1 MPKSTDKS
9 SRGPLQALS
18 DWLRGT
24 LTPPPSPQ
32 SLSDAP
38 VREGTPSRIGHYTIT
53 GKLGE
58 GGMGVVYVAAD
69 EQLGRRVAIKM
80 MSSVG
85 SDSSG
90 RERFEKEAKAAAAVN
105 HPNICQIYG
114 IGDHDGEPFIA
125 MELLEGETLSE
136 KLKGGPMSVADT
148 VPVALQI
155 LAALSALHSK
165 GVVHRDLKPS
175 NVFLTAHGVK
185 LLDFGLARK
194 SDPEL
199 ATLASAG
206 GLTRTGMVLGTPRYM
221 APEQVTG
228 EGLDARSDIFAV
240 GAILF
245 EMLAGRPAFGGK
257 NAVEILHATLH
268 EQPPAL
274 TGSPAVAAADR
285 VIRRALA
292 KRPADRPASA
302 ESMAE
307 ELRAT
312 RGLSG
317 ESTPAMARPLTRIV
331 VLPFRMLRPDPE
343 TDFLAFSLPDAIST
357 SLSAIKSLVVRSSA
371 TAARFASAAPDLKAL
386 AAEADVDRVVMGTLV
401 RAGDQLQARTELVEA
416 PNGTLLAS
424 HMVQASLG
432 DLFKLQDDIA
442 RRVVESLKLPLG
454 TLDAPTPKA
463 PHNAKAYALYL
474 RANEVARNYEQ
485 LHAARELYMEALEL
499 DPDFAPAW
507 AQLGRVHRVIG
518 KFIEASADSAE
529 RAEAAIRR
537 ALELDPRLSIA
548 HRFYANL
555 EADSGRPRQAMVRLL
570 GEASRN
576 ATDAELFAGL
586 AHALRYCGLYEQ
598 SIAADKEARRLDPN
612 APSSLDQTIL
622 MTGDIDRMLSHEL
635 PEEALGN
642 DSVVRVVG
650 LGLAGRRDEARPLLQ
665 KTRDAAKI
673 ETFKA
678 YSQALL
684 DWLNLDAASLLETA
698 RGLSAFTIM
707 EDPEAQFQ
715 IGWMLCDVGEGER
728 GVELIQRAVDKD
740 YAAVTAL
747 RHAKAFDALRG
758 DPRFQ
763 KILAKAQSDL
773 DLGLAA
779 FREHGGERLLGR

>member
-1 MPKSTDKS
+1 
-9 SRGPLQALS
+9 
-18 DWLRGT
+18 
-24 LTPPPSPQ
+24 
-32 SLSDAP
+32 
-38 VREGTPSRIGHYTIT
+38 
-53 GKLGE
+53 
-58 GGMGVVYVAAD
+58 MGVVYLASD
-69 EQLGRRVAIKM
+69 ERLNRRVALKT

-85 SDSSG
+85 NDSSA
-90 RERFEKEAKAAAAVN
+90 RRRFVQEAKAAAAVN
-105 HPNICQIYG
+105 HPNVCQIYE
-114 IGDHDGEPFIA
+114 IGEDEGEPFIA

-136 KLKGGPMSVADT
+136 RLKGGPLSVADAM
-148 VPVALQI
+148 PIALGI
-155 LAALSALHSK
+155 LAALQALHSR

-185 LLDFGLARK
+185 LLDFGLARQN
-194 SDPEL
+194 DPEL
-199 ATLASAG
+199 ATLASAS

-245 EMLAGRPAFGGK
+245 EMLAGRPAFTGR

-292 KRPADRPASA
+292 KRPADRHASA
-302 ESMAE
+302 DAMAE
-307 ELRAT
+307 ELRAA

-317 ESTPAMARPLTRIV
+317 ETAPAMARPLTRIV

-371 TAARFASAAPDLKAL
+371 TAARFASATPDLKAL

-416 PNGTLLAS
+416 PGGTLLAS

-442 RRVVESLKLPLG
+442 KRVVESLKLPLG

-463 PHNAKAYALYL
+463 PHDAKAYALYL
-474 RANEVARNYEQ
+474 RANELARNYER
-485 LHAARELYMEALEL
+485 LHEARELYLEALEL

-507 AQLGRVHRVIG
+507 AQIGRVHRVIG
-518 KFIEASADSAE
+518 KFIEAGEGSTE

-555 EADSGRPRQAMVRLL
+555 EADSGRPRQAMARLL

-576 ATDAELFAGL
+576 TTDAELFAGL

-612 APSSLDQTIL
+612 VPSSLDQTIL
-622 MTGDIDRMLSHEL
+622 MTGDIDLMLSHDL
-635 PEEALGN
+635 PEHALGN

-650 LGLAGRRDEARPLLQ
+650 LGLAGRRDEARALLL

-673 ETFKA
+673 ETFRA

-684 DWLNLDAASLLETA
+684 DWLNRDSTALLETVKA
-698 RGLSAFTIM
+698 LGAIRIM
-707 EDPEAQFQ
+707 EDPEAKFQ
-715 IGWMLCDVGEGER
+715 VGWMLCDVGEDER
-728 GVELIQRAVDKD
+728 GLELIEKAVEKH

-747 RHAKAFDALRG
+747 RNATAFDSLRS

-763 KILAKAQSDL
+763 QVLAQAQSDL
-773 DLGLAA
+773 ELGLAA